1 MSQRRTSHRLRR
13 AGPIDSFETLPFL
26 RPMHPRLTELD
37 HYADAQRAALLAAT
51 AALPDAR
58 WSERPAPDV
67 WAVSDVCEHLHRVE
81 RGCARLIAPRAAEA
95 HAANHRP
102 ETSTSTVLDRLDA
115 ARITDRST
123 PVQAPDR
130 VAPAGGW
137 IRSAALDA
145 LARSRAELHAAMQAA
160 DGSSRSTRHGTSRR
174 SRRSSPGSAR
184 RGPTPAAR
192 NPSSS
197 GDTRS

>member
-1 MSQRRTSHRLRR
+1 
-13 AGPIDSFETLPFL
+13 
-26 RPMHPRLTELD
+26 MHPRLTELV
-37 HYADAQRAALLAAT
+37 HYADAQRAALLAAA

-81 RGCARLIAPRAAEA
+81 RGCARLIAARAAEA
-95 HAANHRP
+95 QAANHSA

-130 VAPAGGW
+130 VAPEGGW
-137 IRSAALDA
+137 TRSAALDA

-160 DGSSRSTRHGTSRR
+160 DGLALETVRAEHPRLGDIDLYQWMLFVAQHEARHVPQVTEIVTRLGSTRSD
-174 SRRSSPGSAR
+174 A
-184 RGPTPAAR
+184 
-192 NPSSS
+192 SSS
-197 GDTRS
+197 